1 MSEFTKDLMRQL
13 RFISSASN
21 AFMSTRQK
29 LTGQQR
35 VLAIL
40 VKEDGLIQSQLAEI
54 LDIRP
59 SSLAELMKKMEKS
72 NDVLRK
78 EEEHDKRIKRV
89 FLTENGKQKAQKLS
103 HVGEDMSEAFF
114 AGLTEEEQ
122 ENFSE
127 YLQKISAG
135 WQEEFQ
141 KQAGRFVDPMDR
153 LRQMQAMR
161 EQFAEIGKR
170 IGKIFREKSSIVYGI
185 KCNGRCAMR
194 HESFLGISIMI
205 FVETFGAIL
214 TAITDQTKRKVQKIQ
229 NGTIFNIERKLVSY
243 K

>member
-161 EQFAEIGKR
+161 EQFAENWQEDWQNLSREEQHR
-170 IGKIFREKSSIVYGI
+170 IRHQMQREMHNASREFSRNFNHDFRRNFWGNPDCY
-185 KCNGRCAMR
+185 NGP
-194 HESFLGISIMI
+194 
-205 FVETFGAIL
+205 
-214 TAITDQTKRKVQKIQ
+214 DKTKDPE
-229 NGTIFNIERKLVSY
+229 NTEWDDF
-243 K
+243 

>member
-78 EEEHDKRIKRV
+78 EEKHDKRIKRV
-89 FLTENGKQKAQKLS
+89 FLTEKGRQKAKKIS

-161 EQFAEIGKR
+161 EHFAENWQEDWQNLSREEQHLIR
-170 IGKIFREKSSIVYGI
+170 HQMQREMRNASREFSRNFNHDFRRNFWGNPDCY
-185 KCNGRCAMR
+185 NGP
-194 HESFLGISIMI
+194 
-205 FVETFGAIL
+205 
-214 TAITDQTKRKVQKIQ
+214 DKTKDPE
-229 NGTIFNIERKLVSY
+229 NTEWDDF
-243 K
+243 

>member
-78 EEEHDKRIKRV
+78 EEKHDKRIKRV
-89 FLTENGKQKAQKLS
+89 FLTEKGRQKAKKIS

-153 LRQMQAMR
+153 LSQMQAMR
-161 EQFAEIGKR
+161 EHFAENWQEDWQNLSREEQHLIR
-170 IGKIFREKSSIVYGI
+170 HQMQREMRNASREFSRNFNHDFRRNFCGNPDCY
-185 KCNGRCAMR
+185 NGP
-194 HESFLGISIMI
+194 
-205 FVETFGAIL
+205 
-214 TAITDQTKRKVQKIQ
+214 DKTKGPE
-229 NGTIFNIERKLVSY
+229 NTEWDDF
-243 K
+243 

>member
-161 EQFAEIGKR
+161 EHFAENWQEDWQNLSREEQHR
-170 IGKIFREKSSIVYGI
+170 IRHQMQQEMRNASREFSRNFNHDFRRNFWGNPDCY
-185 KCNGRCAMR
+185 NGP
-194 HESFLGISIMI
+194 
-205 FVETFGAIL
+205 
-214 TAITDQTKRKVQKIQ
+214 DKTKDPE
-229 NGTIFNIERKLVSY
+229 NTEWDDF
-243 K
+243 

>member
-122 ENFSE
+122 ANFSE
-127 YLQKISAG
+127 YMQKISAG

-161 EQFAEIGKR
+161 EQFAENWQEDWQNLSREEQHR
-170 IGKIFREKSSIVYGI
+170 IRHQMQREMRNASREFSRNFNHDFRRNFWGNPDCY
-185 KCNGRCAMR
+185 NGP
-194 HESFLGISIMI
+194 
-205 FVETFGAIL
+205 
-214 TAITDQTKRKVQKIQ
+214 DKTKDPE
-229 NGTIFNIERKLVSY
+229 NTEWDDF
-243 K
+243 

>member
-161 EQFAEIGKR
+161 EQFAENWQEDWQNLSREEQHR
-170 IGKIFREKSSIVYGI
+170 IRHQMQREMHNASREFSRNFNHDFRRNFWGNPDCY
-185 KCNGRCAMR
+185 NGP
-194 HESFLGISIMI
+194 
-205 FVETFGAIL
+205 
-214 TAITDQTKRKVQKIQ
+214 DKTKDPE
-229 NGTIFNIERKLVSY
+229 NTEWDNF
-243 K
+243 

>member
-78 EEEHDKRIKRV
+78 EEKHDKRIKRV
-89 FLTENGKQKAQKLS
+89 FLTEKGRQKAKKIS

-161 EQFAEIGKR
+161 EQFAENWQEDWQNLSREEQHR
-170 IGKIFREKSSIVYGI
+170 IRHQMQREMRNASREFSRNFNHDFRRNFWGNPDCY
-185 KCNGRCAMR
+185 NGP
-194 HESFLGISIMI
+194 
-205 FVETFGAIL
+205 
-214 TAITDQTKRKVQKIQ
+214 DKTKDPE
-229 NGTIFNIERKLVSY
+229 NTEWDDF
-243 K
+243 

>member
-21 AFMSTRQK
+21 AFMSKRQK
-29 LTGQQR
+29 LNGQQR

-40 VKEDGLIQSQLAEI
+40 AKEDGLIQSQLAEI

-72 NDVLRK
+72 GDVIRK

-89 FLTENGKQKAQKLS
+89 FLTEKGKQKAQKFS
-103 HVGEDMSEAFF
+103 YISEDMSEIFF

-122 ENFSE
+122 EKFSE

-135 WQEEFQ
+135 WQEDFQ

-161 EQFAEIGKR
+161 EQFAENWSEDWQNLSR
-170 IGKIFREKSSIVYGI
+170 EEQHRMRNQMQREMRNASRDFSRNFQHDFRRNFWGNRDCFDGSDK
-185 KCNGRCAMR
+185 
-194 HESFLGISIMI
+194 
-205 FVETFGAIL
+205 
-214 TAITDQTKRKVQKIQ
+214 TKDSED
-229 NGTIFNIERKLVSY
+229 TEWEDF
-243 K
+243 

>member
-21 AFMSTRQK
+21 AFMSTRQN

-78 EEEHDKRIKRV
+78 EEKHDKRIKRV
-89 FLTENGKQKAQKLS
+89 FLTEKGRQKAKKIS

-122 ENFSE
+122 ANFSE
-127 YLQKISAG
+127 YMQKISAG

-161 EQFAEIGKR
+161 EQFAENWQEDWQNLSREEQHR
-170 IGKIFREKSSIVYGI
+170 IRHQMQREMRNASREFSRNFNHDFRRNFWGNPDCY
-185 KCNGRCAMR
+185 NGP
-194 HESFLGISIMI
+194 
-205 FVETFGAIL
+205 
-214 TAITDQTKRKVQKIQ
+214 DKTKDPE
-229 NGTIFNIERKLVSY
+229 NTEWDDF
-243 K
+243 

>member
-78 EEEHDKRIKRV
+78 EEKHDKRIKRV
-89 FLTENGKQKAQKLS
+89 FLTEKGRQKAKKIS

-122 ENFSE
+122 ANFSE
-127 YLQKISAG
+127 YMQKISAG

-141 KQAGRFVDPMDR
+141 KQAGRFIDPMDR

-161 EQFAEIGKR
+161 EQFAENWQEDWQNLSREEQHR
-170 IGKIFREKSSIVYGI
+170 IRHQMQREMRNASREFSRNFNHDFRRNFWGNPDCY
-185 KCNGRCAMR
+185 NGP
-194 HESFLGISIMI
+194 
-205 FVETFGAIL
+205 
-214 TAITDQTKRKVQKIQ
+214 DKTKDPE
-229 NGTIFNIERKLVSY
+229 NTEWDDF
-243 K
+243 

>member
-1 MSEFTKDLMRQL
+1 MIKEGDFSMSEFTKDLMRQL

-21 AFMSTRQK
+21 AFMSKRQK
-29 LTGQQR
+29 LNGQQR
-35 VLAIL
+35 VIAIL
-40 VKEDGLIQSQLAEI
+40 AKEDGLIQSQLAEI

-72 NDVLRK
+72 GDVLRK
-78 EEEHDKRIKRV
+78 EEENDKRIKRV
-89 FLTENGKQKAQKLS
+89 FLTEQGKQKAQKFS
-103 HVGEDMSEAFF
+103 HVGEDMTEAFF

-127 YLQKISAG
+127 YMQKISAG

-161 EQFAEIGKR
+161 EQFAENWQEDWQSLSREEQHRMRNQMKR
-170 IGKIFREKSSIVYGI
+170 EMRNASRDFSRNFNHDFRQNFWGNPDWWEGADRI
-185 KCNGRCAMR
+185 KKT
-194 HESFLGISIMI
+194 EDSEWEDF
-205 FVETFGAIL
+205 
-214 TAITDQTKRKVQKIQ
+214 
-229 NGTIFNIERKLVSY
+229 
-243 K
+243 

>member
-89 FLTENGKQKAQKLS
+89 FLTENGKQKDQKLS

-122 ENFSE
+122 ANFSE
-127 YLQKISAG
+127 YMQKISAG
-135 WQEEFQ
+135 WQEDFQ

-161 EQFAEIGKR
+161 EQFAENWQEDWQNLSREEQHR
-170 IGKIFREKSSIVYGI
+170 IRHQMQREMRNASREFSRNFNHDFRRNFWGNPDCY
-185 KCNGRCAMR
+185 NGP
-194 HESFLGISIMI
+194 
-205 FVETFGAIL
+205 
-214 TAITDQTKRKVQKIQ
+214 DKTKGPE
-229 NGTIFNIERKLVSY
+229 NTEWDDF
-243 K
+243 

>member
-161 EQFAEIGKR
+161 EHFAENWQEDWQNLSREEQHR
-170 IGKIFREKSSIVYGI
+170 IRHQMQREMRNASREFSRNFNHDFRRNFCGNPDCY
-185 KCNGRCAMR
+185 NGP
-194 HESFLGISIMI
+194 
-205 FVETFGAIL
+205 
-214 TAITDQTKRKVQKIQ
+214 DKTKDPE
-229 NGTIFNIERKLVSY
+229 NTEWDDF
-243 K
+243 

>member
-78 EEEHDKRIKRV
+78 EEKHDKRIKRV
-89 FLTENGKQKAQKLS
+89 FLTEKGRQKAKKIS

-114 AGLTEEEQ
+114 AGLTEKEQ
-122 ENFSE
+122 ANFSE
-127 YLQKISAG
+127 YMQKISAG

-161 EQFAEIGKR
+161 EQFAENWQEDWQNLSREEQHR
-170 IGKIFREKSSIVYGI
+170 IRHQMQREMRNASREFSRNFNHDFRRNFWGNPDCY
-185 KCNGRCAMR
+185 NGP
-194 HESFLGISIMI
+194 
-205 FVETFGAIL
+205 
-214 TAITDQTKRKVQKIQ
+214 DKTKDPE
-229 NGTIFNIERKLVSY
+229 NTEWDDF
-243 K
+243 

>member
-161 EQFAEIGKR
+161 EQFAENWQEDWQNLSREEQHLIR
-170 IGKIFREKSSIVYGI
+170 HQMQREMRNASREFSRNFNHDFRRNFWGNPDCY
-185 KCNGRCAMR
+185 NGP
-194 HESFLGISIMI
+194 
-205 FVETFGAIL
+205 
-214 TAITDQTKRKVQKIQ
+214 DKTKDPE
-229 NGTIFNIERKLVSY
+229 NTEWDDF
-243 K
+243 

>member
-21 AFMSTRQK
+21 AFMSKRQK

-40 VKEDGLIQSQLAEI
+40 AREDGLIQSQLAEI

-59 SSLAELMKKMEKS
+59 SSLAELMKKMEKGG
-72 NDVLRK
+72 DVLRK

-89 FLTENGKQKAQKLS
+89 FLTEKGKQKAQKLS

-122 ENFSE
+122 KNFSE
-127 YLQKISAG
+127 YMQKISAG

-141 KQAGRFVDPMDR
+141 KQAGHFVDPMDR

-161 EQFAEIGKR
+161 EQFAENWQEDWQNLS
-170 IGKIFREKSSIVYGI
+170 REEQH
-185 KCNGRCAMR
+185 RMR
-194 HESFLGISIMI
+194 HQMQREMRNASRNFSRNFNHDFRRNFWGNPNCY
-205 FVETFGAIL
+205 
-214 TAITDQTKRKVQKIQ
+214 
-229 NGTIFNIERKLVSY
+229 NGPDKMKDSEDTEWEGF
-243 K
+243 

>member
-161 EQFAEIGKR
+161 EHFAENWQEDWQNLSREEQHR
-170 IGKIFREKSSIVYGI
+170 IRHQMQREMRNASREFSRNFNHDFRRNFWGNPDCY
-185 KCNGRCAMR
+185 NGP
-194 HESFLGISIMI
+194 
-205 FVETFGAIL
+205 
-214 TAITDQTKRKVQKIQ
+214 DKTKDPE
-229 NGTIFNIERKLVSY
+229 NTEWDDF
-243 K
+243 

>member
-78 EEEHDKRIKRV
+78 EEKHDKRIKRV
-89 FLTENGKQKAQKLS
+89 FLTEKGRQKAKKIS

-122 ENFSE
+122 ANFSE
-127 YLQKISAG
+127 YMQKISAG

-161 EQFAEIGKR
+161 EQFAENWQEDWQNLSREEQHR
-170 IGKIFREKSSIVYGI
+170 IRHQMQREMRNASREFSRNFNHDFRRNFWGNPDCY
-185 KCNGRCAMR
+185 NGP
-194 HESFLGISIMI
+194 
-205 FVETFGAIL
+205 
-214 TAITDQTKRKVQKIQ
+214 DKTKDPE
-229 NGTIFNIERKLVSY
+229 NTEWDDF
-243 K
+243 

>member
-1 MSEFTKDLMRQL
+1 MSEFTQDLMRQL

-21 AFMSTRQK
+21 AFMSKRQK
-29 LTGQQR
+29 LNGQQR

-40 VKEDGLIQSQLAEI
+40 ANEDGLIQSQLAEI

-72 NDVLRK
+72 GDVLRK
-78 EEEHDKRIKRV
+78 EEENDKRIKRV
-89 FLTENGKQKAQKLS
+89 FLTEKGKQKAQKFS
-103 HVGEDMSEAFF
+103 HAGEDRSEVFF
-114 AGLTEEEQ
+114 AGLTEDEQ
-122 ENFSE
+122 QHFSD

-161 EQFAEIGKR
+161 EQFAETWQEDWQNLSREEQHRMRNQMKR
-170 IGKIFREKSSIVYGI
+170 EMRNASRNFKHDFRQNFWGNNDCFDDSEKP
-185 KCNGRCAMR
+185 KKP
-194 HESFLGISIMI
+194 EDTEWEDF
-205 FVETFGAIL
+205 
-214 TAITDQTKRKVQKIQ
+214 
-229 NGTIFNIERKLVSY
+229 
-243 K
+243 

>member
-78 EEEHDKRIKRV
+78 EEKHDKRIKRV
-89 FLTENGKQKAQKLS
+89 FLTEKGRQKAKKIS

-161 EQFAEIGKR
+161 EHFAENWQEDWQNLSREEQHR
-170 IGKIFREKSSIVYGI
+170 IRHQMQREMHNASREFSRNFNHDFRRNFWGNPDCY
-185 KCNGRCAMR
+185 NGP
-194 HESFLGISIMI
+194 
-205 FVETFGAIL
+205 
-214 TAITDQTKRKVQKIQ
+214 DKTKDPE
-229 NGTIFNIERKLVSY
+229 NTEWDDF
-243 K
+243 

>member
-89 FLTENGKQKAQKLS
+89 FLTEKGRQKGKKIS

-122 ENFSE
+122 ANFSE

-161 EQFAEIGKR
+161 EHFAENWQEDWQNLSREEQHR
-170 IGKIFREKSSIVYGI
+170 IRHQMQREMRNASREFSRNFNHDFRRNFWGNPDCY
-185 KCNGRCAMR
+185 NGP
-194 HESFLGISIMI
+194 
-205 FVETFGAIL
+205 
-214 TAITDQTKRKVQKIQ
+214 DKTKGPE
-229 NGTIFNIERKLVSY
+229 NTEWDDF
-243 K
+243 

>member
-1 MSEFTKDLMRQL
+1 
-13 RFISSASN
+13 
-21 AFMSTRQK
+21 MSTRQK

-78 EEEHDKRIKRV
+78 EEKHDKRIKRV
-89 FLTENGKQKAQKLS
+89 FLTEKGRQKAKKIS

-161 EQFAEIGKR
+161 EHFAENWQEDWQNLSREEQHLIR
-170 IGKIFREKSSIVYGI
+170 HQMQREMRNASREFSRNFNHDFRRNFCGNPDCYTEWDD
-185 KCNGRCAMR
+185 
-194 HESFLGISIMI
+194 F
-205 FVETFGAIL
+205 
-214 TAITDQTKRKVQKIQ
+214 
-229 NGTIFNIERKLVSY
+229 
-243 K
+243 

>member
-161 EQFAEIGKR
+161 EHFAENWQEDWQNLSREEQHR
-170 IGKIFREKSSIVYGI
+170 IRHQMQREMHNASREFSRNFNHDFRRNFWGNPDCY
-185 KCNGRCAMR
+185 NGP
-194 HESFLGISIMI
+194 
-205 FVETFGAIL
+205 
-214 TAITDQTKRKVQKIQ
+214 DKTKDPE
-229 NGTIFNIERKLVSY
+229 NTEWDDF
-243 K
+243 

>member
-1 MSEFTKDLMRQL
+1 MSEFTQDLMRQL

-161 EQFAEIGKR
+161 EQFAENWQEDWQNLSREEQHR
-170 IGKIFREKSSIVYGI
+170 IRHQMQREMRNASREFSRNFNHDFRRNFWGNPDCY
-185 KCNGRCAMR
+185 NGP
-194 HESFLGISIMI
+194 
-205 FVETFGAIL
+205 
-214 TAITDQTKRKVQKIQ
+214 DKTKDPE
-229 NGTIFNIERKLVSY
+229 NTEWDDF
-243 K
+243 

>member
-161 EQFAEIGKR
+161 EQFAENWQEDWQNLSREEQHR
-170 IGKIFREKSSIVYGI
+170 IRHQMQQEMRNASREFSRNFNHDFRRNFWGNPDCY
-185 KCNGRCAMR
+185 NGP
-194 HESFLGISIMI
+194 
-205 FVETFGAIL
+205 
-214 TAITDQTKRKVQKIQ
+214 DKTKDPE
-229 NGTIFNIERKLVSY
+229 NTEWDDF
-243 K
+243 

>member
-89 FLTENGKQKAQKLS
+89 FLTENGKKKAQKLS

-161 EQFAEIGKR
+161 EQFAENWQEDWQNLSREEQHR
-170 IGKIFREKSSIVYGI
+170 IRHQMQREMRNASREFSRNFNHDFRRNFWGNPDCY
-185 KCNGRCAMR
+185 NGP
-194 HESFLGISIMI
+194 
-205 FVETFGAIL
+205 
-214 TAITDQTKRKVQKIQ
+214 DKTKDPE
-229 NGTIFNIERKLVSY
+229 NTEWDDF
-243 K
+243 

>member
-21 AFMSTRQK
+21 AFINKRQN
-29 LTGQQR
+29 LNGQQR

-40 VKEDGLIQSQLAEI
+40 AKEDGLIQSQLAEI

-72 NDVLRK
+72 GDVLRK
-78 EEEHDKRIKRV
+78 EEAQDKRIKRV
-89 FLTENGKQKAQKLS
+89 FLTKTGKKKAQKFS
-103 HVGEDMSEAFF
+103 YAGEDLSEAFF
-114 AGLTEEEQ
+114 AGLNEEER

-135 WQEEFQ
+135 WREDFQ

-161 EQFAEIGKR
+161 DQFAENWQGDWQNLSREEQHRMRNQMKR
-170 IGKIFREKSSIVYGI
+170 EMRNASRDFSRNFNHDFRQNFWG
-185 KCNGRCAMR
+185 GRNCFEAP
-194 HESFLGISIMI
+194 
-205 FVETFGAIL
+205 
-214 TAITDQTKRKVQKIQ
+214 DKKQ
-229 NGTIFNIERKLVSY
+229 NPEATEWEDF
-243 K
+243 

>member
-21 AFMSTRQK
+21 AFMSKRQK

-40 VKEDGLIQSQLAEI
+40 AKEDGLIQSQLAEI

-59 SSLAELMKKMEKS
+59 SSLAELMKKMEK
-72 NDVLRK
+72 NGDVIR
-78 EEEHDKRIKRV
+78 EEAEHDKRIKRV
-89 FLTENGKQKAQKLS
+89 FLTEKGKQKAQKVS
-103 HVGEDMSEAFF
+103 HADEDKSEAFF
-114 AGLTEEEQ
+114 VGLSKEEQ
-122 ENFSE
+122 EHFSE

-161 EQFAEIGKR
+161 DQFAENWQEDWQQLSREEQHRMRNQMQREMRNASRGFSRDFKHD
-170 IGKIFREKSSIVYGI
+170 FRRDFWGNRGCFNEGAK
-185 KCNGRCAMR
+185 
-194 HESFLGISIMI
+194 
-205 FVETFGAIL
+205 ETDAKDTEWEDF
-214 TAITDQTKRKVQKIQ
+214 
-229 NGTIFNIERKLVSY
+229 
-243 K
+243 